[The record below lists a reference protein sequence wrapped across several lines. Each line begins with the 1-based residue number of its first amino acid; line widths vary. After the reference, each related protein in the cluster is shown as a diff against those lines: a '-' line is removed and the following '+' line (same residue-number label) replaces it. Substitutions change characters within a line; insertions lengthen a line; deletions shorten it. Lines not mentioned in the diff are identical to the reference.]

1 MAAVQEA
8 PTKTSKP
15 GLWGAI
21 RTVRWRQPQ
30 TTGKPERGALA
41 VAAAAG
47 SAVLDAPAV
56 PALERTSAN
65 PRGGGE
71 EANGGAGARPVP
83 RGDAAPDFGYARGL
97 ERKYRVL
104 RELGKGGNGV
114 VRVVEERATG
124 QEWALKSIPKV
135 LTDPKLSETWVL
147 RRRQPC
153 FAGNFAGLYGVGA
166 WGRVSFFLQPTDS
179 LPTAWLLALLPP
191 LVLRTDSDGFHGR
204 ALLDRLGLPGLA
216 CHAVSAVLDVVFVTR

>member
-1 MAAVQEA
+1 MAPVQEA
-8 PTKTSKP
+8 TTKTSKP

-21 RTVRWRQPQ
+21 RTVRWRQPS
-30 TTGKPERGALA
+30 TAGKSERGALA

-47 SAVLDAPAV
+47 SAVLDPPAG
-56 PALERTSAN
+56 PPLERTSAN

-71 EANGGAGARPVP
+71 EASGGAASPPAP
-83 RGDAAPDFGYARGL
+83 RGDAGPDFGYARGL

-135 LTDPKLSETWVL
+135 LTDPKLSDTWVL
-147 RRRQPC
+147 PCRRRLLSWGSEGC
-153 FAGNFAGLYGVGA
+153 AMWAGV
-166 WGRVSFFLQPTDS
+166 RS
-179 LPTAWLLALLPP
+179 
-191 LVLRTDSDGFHGR
+191 R
-204 ALLDRLGLPGLA
+204 
-216 CHAVSAVLDVVFVTR
+216 